1 MGDSFVNCPRCDAQ
15 VNATGLVLK
24 CPRCG
29 EQFFREAI
37 YEEPP
42 VEDAPPEPE
51 PDDAELNAKR
61 IRALALEM
69 RSTARLAM
77 WSRGMAFGCVL
88 GAGVALYR
96 AWEHATSGD
105 RRWTWFAAFAALLAW
120 GAVRLW
126 IRAKRLSAELQTMR
140 PPEPS
145 GPPRF
150 DGLGDGSS
158 GAASRLEALTDQDT
172 SQGDDRA

>member
-1 MGDSFVNCPRCDAQ
+1 MPDFVACPRCDAP
-15 VNATGLVLK
+15 VPATALVLK

-42 VEDAPPEPE
+42 IDAPPPEPE
-51 PDDAELNAKR
+51 PDEAELNAKR
-61 IRALALEM
+61 IRAVALEM

-77 WSRGMAFGCVL
+77 WSRGMAFGCVI

-96 AWEHATSGD
+96 AWGHATSGD
-105 RRWTWFAAFAALLAW
+105 RRWTWFAAFAALLVW
-120 GAVRLW
+120 GAARLW
-126 IRAKRLSAELQTMR
+126 MRAKRLSAELHTMR

-150 DGLGDGSS
+150 DGLGDGSAS
-158 GAASRLEALTDQDT
+158 AASRLDALTDLDAT
-172 SQGDDRA
+172 PGDDRA

>member
-1 MGDSFVNCPRCDAQ
+1 MSESVACPNCEAP
-15 VNATGLVLK
+15 VESTGLVLK

-42 VEDAPPEPE
+42 LEAPPPEPE

-61 IRALALEM
+61 IRAVALEM

-77 WSRGMAFGCVL
+77 WSRGMAFACGI
-88 GAGVALYR
+88 GAGVALVR
-96 AWEHATSGD
+96 AWGQATSGD

-126 IRAKRLSAELQTMR
+126 MRAKRLSAELQTMR

-150 DGLGDGSS
+150 DGLGEGSS

-172 SQGDDRA
+172 SSGDDRA